1 MEWDKFSEGAS
12 VGFDN
17 FIEVAKGEKTSLLL
31 CRTLKIIL
39 QRIKLNSTSKPSYIK
54 LGFEAIYYAI
64 FLRIL
69 IILPKQIYNSNAI
82 TVTLS

>member
-1 MEWDKFSEGAS
+1 MQDIKDHFTEDK
-12 VGFDN
+12 
-17 FIEVAKGEKTSLLL
+17 I
-31 CRTLKIIL
+31 
-39 QRIKLNSTSKPSYIK
+39 NSTSKPSYIK

>member
-39 QRIKLNSTSKPSYIK
+39 QRMKTKFNLKTKLYQAW
-54 LGFEAIYYAI
+54 F
-64 FLRIL
+64 
-69 IILPKQIYNSNAI
+69 
-82 TVTLS
+82 